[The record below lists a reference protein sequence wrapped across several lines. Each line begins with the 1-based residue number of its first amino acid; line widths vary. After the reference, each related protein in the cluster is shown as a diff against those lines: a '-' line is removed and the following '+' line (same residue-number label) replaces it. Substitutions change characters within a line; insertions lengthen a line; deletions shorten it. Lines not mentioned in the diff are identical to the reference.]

1 MSESAQAHRKD
12 EHLSLGVN
20 LWRQQQN
27 IQVGATFDDIRWLPE
42 TFPEMAMADVNTQVT
57 LFGHNFDWPF
67 YIEAMTGGSTLTG
80 RVNGQLAAVA
90 QQTGLAM
97 AVGSQSIALKEPDAA
112 KTFQIARQNHPDGF
126 LIANLG
132 ADHPIENVRQ
142 AIDMID
148 ANAIELHV
156 NVAQELVMSEG
167 DRAFYWL
174 DNLATV
180 IAKSPVPVIIK
191 EVGFGMSQSA
201 FKTIQAL
208 APAAINV
215 GGANGTNFA
224 MIERRR
230 NRPAETFNLDNYG
243 LSTVESLL
251 AAQSADN
258 NLPLIATGGIASVN
272 DVVTSLMLG
281 ATLTSSAGYLLN
293 TLMRDGEAGLIT
305 EIQSWQRDLPR
316 LMTLLGAK
324 KTAELSAKPRL
335 YSPMLHN
342 FIQQTKKATR

>member
-27 IQVGATFDDIRWLPE
+27 LQVGATFEDIRWLPE
-42 TFPEMAMADVNTQVT
+42 TFPEMAVADVDTHVT
-57 LFGHNFDWPF
+57 LFGHEFNWPF
-67 YIEAMTGGSTLTG
+67 YIEAMTGGSSLTG
-80 RVNGQLAAVA
+80 RVNGQLATVA

-97 AVGSQSIALKEPDAA
+97 AVGSQSIALKEPEAA
-112 KTFQIARQNHPDGF
+112 ATFKIARQNHPDGF

-132 ADHPIENVRQ
+132 ADHPIENVRK
-142 AIDMID
+142 AIDMIA

-201 FKTIQAL
+201 FQTIKQL
-208 APAAINV
+208 HPAAINI

-224 MIERRR
+224 IIERRR
-230 NRPAETFNLDNYG
+230 NRQPENFNLDQYG

-251 AAQSADN
+251 AAQFASN
-258 NLPLIATGGIASVN
+258 RLPLVATGGITSAN

-281 ATLTSSAGYLLN
+281 ATMTSSAGYMLN
-293 TLMRDGEAGLIT
+293 ILMSQGEAGLVT
-305 EIQSWQRDLPR
+305 EIQSWQGDLPR
-316 LMTLLGAK
+316 LMTLLGAR
-324 KTAELSAKPRL
+324 TPSELQTKPRL

-342 FIQQTKKATR
+342 FILQNKNATR